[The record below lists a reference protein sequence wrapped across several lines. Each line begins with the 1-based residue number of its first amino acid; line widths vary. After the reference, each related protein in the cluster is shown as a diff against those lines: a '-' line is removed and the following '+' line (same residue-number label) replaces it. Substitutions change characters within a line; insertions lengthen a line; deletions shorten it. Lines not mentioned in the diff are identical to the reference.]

1 MMVSVMLFEC
11 LLISMTFLPTELQV
25 GFEMDQ
31 YTLSEDAGQA
41 TIYIIRENNV
51 TISENFTV
59 EVSALSSSTATVGMY

>member
-31 YTLSEDAGQA
+31 YTLSEDAGQV